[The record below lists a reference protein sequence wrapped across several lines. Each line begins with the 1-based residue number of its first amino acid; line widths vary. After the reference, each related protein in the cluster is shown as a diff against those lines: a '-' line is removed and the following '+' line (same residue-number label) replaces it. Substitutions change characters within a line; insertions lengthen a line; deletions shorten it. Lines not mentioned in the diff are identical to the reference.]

1 MEKGYPDAACDLP
14 VCSMKHDIESLNQ
27 SRWSFWPP
35 KRYHVAVAALVAI
48 WIALPTAVCVN
59 HGMSGLEKLL
69 TRYAMPVGLIW
80 HVCLLGFLIEWIRK
94 KRFST
99 LCLGAAF
106 TLITVTGSEPF
117 SAWFN
122 SKVEY
127 SAEKYSAE
135 KHSAEEQI
143 PLPSSPLDTTVLLG
157 GSTRVDRRGVPE
169 LAIDGHRLFYAAQI
183 YHAGKTQRILVTG
196 SNHSMSGEQISP
208 AQQAKQLLISI
219 GVPADRI
226 DVSAGNNT
234 REEIHELAKYF
245 QQDGQRGKRIGLIT
259 NATHLGRAMRLAKG
273 SNLKLE
279 PLPCVY
285 RGGPVQLTLLNLVP
299 CATGLYANTDAC
311 YEWLA
316 KLAGQ

>member
-1 MEKGYPDAACDLP
+1 
-14 VCSMKHDIESLNQ
+14 MKHDIESLNH
-27 SRWSFWPP
+27 SRWSFWPG
-35 KRYHVAVAALVAI
+35 KRHHIALAVVMVI
-48 WIALPTAVCVN
+48 WVALPTAICTN
-59 HGMSGLEKLL
+59 HGLTGLDKLL
-69 TRYAMPVGLIW
+69 TRHAMPLGMIW
-80 HVCLLGFLIEWIRK
+80 HVCLMDFLIEWIRK

-106 TLITVTGSEPF
+106 TLITVMGSEPF

-122 SKVEY
+122 SKVEF
-127 SAEKYSAE
+127 SAEKKLS
-135 KHSAEEQI
+135 
-143 PLPSSPLDTTVLLG
+143 LPFSSLDTTVLLG
-157 GSTRVDRRGVPE
+157 GSTRVDRRSVPE

-183 YHAGKTQRILVTG
+183 YHAGKTKRILVTG

-226 DVSAGNNT
+226 DVTGGNNT

-245 QQDGQRGKRIGLIT
+245 QEDGQRGKSIGLIT

-273 SNLKLE
+273 YNLNFE

-285 RGGPVQLTLLNLVP
+285 RGGPVQLTLLNLIP
-299 CATGLYANTDAC
+299 CASGLYANTDAC
-311 YEWLA
+311 YELLA
-316 KLAGQ
+316 KLSGQ

>member
-1 MEKGYPDAACDLP
+1 
-14 VCSMKHDIESLNQ
+14 MKHDIESLNR

-35 KRYHVAVAALVAI
+35 KRHHVAVAALVAI
-48 WIALPTAVCVN
+48 WIALPTAVYTS

-69 TRYAMPVGLIW
+69 TRYAMPMGVVW
-80 HVCLLGFLIEWIRK
+80 HLCLLVFLIEWIRK

-99 LCLGAAF
+99 FCLGAAF
-106 TLITVTGSEPF
+106 TLITVMGSEPF
-117 SAWFN
+117 SVWFN

-127 SAEKYSAE
+127 SAGSNFSVSKPL
-135 KHSAEEQI
+135 
-143 PLPSSPLDTTVLLG
+143 PLPSSDLDTTVLLG

-169 LAIDGHRLFYAAQI
+169 LAMDGHRLFYAAQI
-183 YHAGKTQRILVTG
+183 YHAGKTERILVTG
-196 SNHSMSGEQISP
+196 SNHSMSGDQISP

-245 QQDGQRGKRIGLIT
+245 QQDGQGGKTIGLIT
-259 NATHLGRAMRLAKG
+259 NATHLGRAMRLAKRY
-273 SNLKLE
+273 NLEIE

-285 RGGPVQLTLLNLVP
+285 RGGPVQLTLLNLIP
-299 CATGLYANTDAC
+299 SANGLYANTDAC
-311 YEWLA
+311 YELLA

>member
-1 MEKGYPDAACDLP
+1 
-14 VCSMKHDIESLNQ
+14 MKHDIESLNQ

-35 KRYHVAVAALVAI
+35 KRHQITLVVLVAI
-48 WIALPTAVCVN
+48 WIALPTAVYAN
-59 HGMSGLEKLL
+59 HGLSGLEKLL

-106 TLITVTGSEPF
+106 TLISLTGSEPF

-127 SAEKYSAE
+127 SAENFSAE
-135 KHSAEEQI
+135 NFSAENSSAENFSADKQF

-157 GSTRVDRRGVPE
+157 GSTRVDRRGMPE

-183 YHAGKTQRILVTG
+183 YHAGKTDRILVTG

-234 REEIHELAKYF
+234 REEIHELARYF
-245 QQDGQRGKRIGLIT
+245 QQDGQRGKTIGLIT
-259 NATHLGRAMRLAKG
+259 NATHLARAMRLTKG
-273 SNLKLE
+273 YNLKLE

-285 RGGPVQLTLLNLVP
+285 RGGPVQLTLLNLIP
-299 CATGLYANTDAC
+299 CASGLYANTDAC
-311 YEWLA
+311 YELLA